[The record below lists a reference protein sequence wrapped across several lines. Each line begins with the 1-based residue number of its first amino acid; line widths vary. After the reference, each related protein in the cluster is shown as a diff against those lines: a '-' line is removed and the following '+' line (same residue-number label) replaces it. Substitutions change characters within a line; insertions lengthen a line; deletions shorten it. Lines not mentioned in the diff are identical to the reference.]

1 MSMALWITFFVY
13 SSASSVV
20 FQMFSCENLND
31 GESYLRADY
40 SILCSSS
47 KHQRLQVY
55 AAFMM
60 LVYPVG
66 IPLVYVTLL
75 YVDRD
80 ALKISPTQDTSESC
94 VKAALQLSSPYR
106 PGCFY
111 YEVVECAR
119 RVTLTGGVVFV
130 LPNDM
135 GQVAVTLVLTVMFAL
150 LSESLAP
157 YRSTWDSW
165 ISRIGHVVVF
175 LSVFVVFLAFYVDDG
190 NGNSGRRGV

>member
-1 MSMALWITFFVY
+1 MGVLGFTYKFALYRNRGSDEAIHKVRGKHMSMALWITFFVY

-31 GESYLRADY
+31 GKSYLRADY

-75 YVDRD
+75 YIDRD

-119 RVTLTGGVVFV
+119 RVTLTGNSLTHYQAAIESRGHSDFHRDYCKTRGSGLA
-130 LPNDM
+130 LPTS
-135 GQVAVTLVLTVMFAL
+135 Q
-150 LSESLAP
+150 P
-157 YRSTWDSW
+157 ST
-165 ISRIGHVVVF
+165 
-175 LSVFVVFLAFYVDDG
+175 
-190 NGNSGRRGV
+190 